1 MKFGFQA
8 HTSSMLR
15 KVTSM
20 TLQQIIIY
28 SRLTQVEMSF
38 IVSGKNLPVKETDE
52 K

>member
-1 MKFGFQA
+1 
-8 HTSSMLR
+8 
-15 KVTSM
+15 M

-28 SRLTQVEMSF
+28 SRLTPVEMSF

>member
-1 MKFGFQA
+1 
-8 HTSSMLR
+8 
-15 KVTSM
+15 M

-38 IVSGKNLPVKETDE
+38 TVSGKNLPVKETDE

>member
-1 MKFGFQA
+1 
-8 HTSSMLR
+8 
-15 KVTSM
+15 M

-28 SRLTQVEMSF
+28 SRLIQVEMSF

>member
-15 KVTSM
+15 KLTSM

-28 SRLTQVEMSF
+28 SRLTPVEMSF